1 MTWTV
6 NRRIALAFAAILG
19 LTLVLVVLG
28 WAALQAVESAYQT
41 ALQQELEVV
50 EPALTAE
57 EATGEATVEFHRFL
71 LTGDERYERARDSG
85 VEQSRALLTRLAE
98 AADDAESRRAWEAT
112 LSLLEQWNR
121 ESLRAVGAIRAGNRE
136 EGLRIWETDVLPL
149 RLQLRDEIT
158 SDLERIRAAS
168 QATVADAAASAER
181 MRRWLLLGG
190 LLALLVGT
198 GAGLLLNRAVSGPLR
213 ETTGVLASS
222 AAEILAAATQ
232 QASSASET
240 SAAVVQTSTTVDE
253 VTQTAEQST
262 ERARAVA
269 DSAKRTAE
277 IGQRGRR
284 TVESSVTAMAG
295 LKDQVE
301 SIADSIVTL
310 AEQAQ
315 AIGEIIAT
323 VNDLAE
329 QTNLLAL
336 NAAVEAARAGEHGR
350 GFAVVAGEV
359 RNLAD
364 QSKKATVQVRQ
375 ILGEIQRATTA
386 AVMTTERGTQQ
397 VEAGAI
403 QVQEAGETIRT
414 LSEAATE
421 AAHAAAQIV
430 ASAGQQAAGMS
441 QIRQAMAN
449 IHEATQQTLAS
460 TRQSEQAAQDL
471 NRLGDRLVD
480 LVGRNGVAR
489 FNGVDAG

>member
-6 NRRIALAFAAILG
+6 NRRIAVAYATILG
-19 LTLVLVVLG
+19 VMVLFALLG
-28 WAALQAVESAYQT
+28 WMTLRGVESAFRA
-41 ALQQELEVV
+41 ALEQELRVV

-57 EATGEATVEFHRFL
+57 GATREATVEFHRFL
-71 LTGDERYERARDSG
+71 LTGNERYERSRDSA
-85 VEQSRALLTRLAE
+85 VSQSRALLTQLRQTAATAE
-98 AADDAESRRAWEAT
+98 ERSSWERT
-112 LSLLEQWNR
+112 LSLLNGWER
-121 ESLRAVGAIRAGNRE
+121 ETVRAMDAVRAGNRDE
-136 EGLRIWETDVLPL
+136 ALRIWESTVLPL
-149 RLQLRDEIT
+149 RLQLRDEIER
-158 SDLERIRAAS
+158 DLQRIRTAS
-168 QATVADAAASAER
+168 ESAVREATDAATR
-181 MRRWLLLGG
+181 MRAILLLGG
-190 LLALLVGT
+190 FLALSIGT
-198 GAGLLLNRAVSGPLR
+198 AAGVLLNRAVSGPLR

-222 AAEILAAATQ
+222 AAEILAATTQ
-232 QASSASET
+232 QASSAAET
-240 SAAVVQTSTTVDE
+240 STAVVQTSTTVDE

-269 DSAKRTAE
+269 ASAQRTAE

-284 TVESSVTAMAG
+284 TVESSITAMAD
-295 LKDQVE
+295 LKQQVE

-323 VNDLAE
+323 VNDFAE

-364 QSKKATVQVRQ
+364 QSKKATVEVRQ
-375 ILGEIQRATTA
+375 ILGDIQRATTA

-397 VEAGAI
+397 VEAGAA

-414 LSEAATE
+414 LAEAATE
-421 AAHAAAQIV
+421 ASHAAAQIV

-471 NRLGDRLVD
+471 NELGDRLLD
-480 LVGRNGVAR
+480 LVGRNGGPRPRKRKEA
-489 FNGVDAG
+489 